1 MTVSLS
7 INMEDGQYKY
17 VGDYSRVR
25 DVGKAL
31 QIRNFKS
38 ASLLVVKVSHF
49 CHTPERYFSC
59 SCSCEIS
66 SKAFLN
72 K

>member
-38 ASLLVVKVSHF
+38 ASLLVVKMSHF
-49 CHTPERYFSC
+49 VTLLRYTSPAPVRSVQKLFC
-59 SCSCEIS
+59 
-66 SKAFLN
+66 
-72 K
+72 